1 MRMVRIDQESGPEL
15 RTSHGCD
22 VAFSLIELLVVI
34 AVIAILAALLLPAL
48 NRAKRKAHSA
58 VCLSNQRQ
66 INLQYRL
73 KRDEGSRLDQPEI
86 FDWVLQELGRSP
98 VWVCPAAPVR
108 EDGQPS
114 VDSGWGGGYWMSWQ
128 IGSWSG
134 GLGTNLAGSYGLSFR
149 LFEASLQRHDPAG
162 YRFITTNDFTVESQ
176 VQQPVAT
183 PVLADCLGPWATPLA
198 TDLPPKNLVYG
209 TGGGAMG
216 VFAIPRHGNRPNAV
230 PTYWPTNQP
239 LPGAVNVAFFDGHGE
254 TVKLDNLW
262 QLYWNVG
269 YTPPAKRPGL

>member
-1 MRMVRIDQESGPEL
+1 MRMIRIDQETGPEL

-66 INLQYRL
+66 LNLQYRL
-73 KRDEGSRLDQPEI
+73 KRDEGNRLDQPEI

-183 PVLADCLGPWATPLA
+183 PVLADCLGPWATPLSNRSA
-198 TDLPPKNLVYG
+198 TEKPRVWYGRRGDGCIRHPTPRQSPKCCSNLLAYEP
-209 TGGGAMG
+209 A
-216 VFAIPRHGNRPNAV
+216 FARSR
-230 PTYWPTNQP
+230 
-239 LPGAVNVAFFDGHGE
+239 
-254 TVKLDNLW
+254 
-262 QLYWNVG
+262 
-269 YTPPAKRPGL
+269 KRGLF